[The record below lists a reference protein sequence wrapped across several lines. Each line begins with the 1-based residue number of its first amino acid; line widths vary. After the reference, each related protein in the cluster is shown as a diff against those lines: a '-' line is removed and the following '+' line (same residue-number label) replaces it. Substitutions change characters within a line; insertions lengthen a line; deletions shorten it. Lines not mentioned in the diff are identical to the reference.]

1 MSKDYS
7 KFSDAQLLALK
18 KQTELDISK
27 YHNFQLVRKIQLN
40 SAYGAIGNQ
49 YFRYY
54 STELAEAITLSG
66 QLSIQW
72 IGQEL
77 NKYLNK
83 VVKTE
88 DIDYVI
94 ASDTDSV
101 YLRLDKLVDKVF
113 PSVSMFDGETKV
125 SKPAPGTI
133 VDFLDKSAEELI
145 LPFIEK
151 KFQQL
156 ADTMNA
162 YENKMQMGRE
172 VIADKGIWTAKKRY
186 MLNVWDSEGVRY
198 NEPKLKIMG
207 IETTRSSTPEFVR
220 KHLKTA
226 INITMN
232 GTEQDMINFVE
243 KCRKEFYALPAEDIA
258 FPRSVNGMDKYA
270 DRGTIY
276 KKSTPIAV
284 KGALIY
290 NHYLNQFKIS
300 KKYKRIIEGDKIKF
314 LMLKKPNPLGGKVG
328 EDQVISFPNVLPKEF
343 KLERYIDYKIQFEK
357 SFIDPLT
364 TILDTIGWSPE
375 KRNTLE
381 NLFG

>member
-1 MSKDYS
+1 MDLKSLSNDE
-7 KFSDAQLLALK
+7 LLKLK
-18 KQTELDISK
+18 RQAELDISK

-88 DIDYVI
+88 DVDYVI
-94 ASDTDSV
+94 SSDTDSV
-101 YLRLDKLVDKVF
+101 YLRLDMLVEKAF
-113 PSVSMFDGETKV
+113 PNKGMVDGKPVPPPDTKNV
-125 SKPAPGTI
+125 
-133 VDFLDKSAEELI
+133 VNFLDKSAEELL
-145 LPFIEK
+145 LPFIDK
-151 KFQQL
+151 KFKEL
-156 ADTMNA
+156 ADLTNA

-198 NEPKLKIMG
+198 AEPKLKIMG

-232 GTEQDMINFVE
+232 GTESDMVDFVE
-243 KCRKEFYALPAEDIA
+243 KCRQEFYSLPPEDIA

-270 DRGTIY
+270 DRESIY

-300 KKYKRIIEGDKIKF
+300 KKYRNIREGDKIKF
-314 LMLKKPNPLGGKVG
+314 LMLKKPNPLGGSIG

-343 KLERYIDYKIQFEK
+343 KLEGYIDFKTQFEK

-364 TILDTIGWSPE
+364 AILDTIGWSTE
-375 KRNTLE
+375 KKNTLE

>member
-1 MSKDYS
+1 MAKEYVKMTD
-7 KFSDAQLLALK
+7 QELLEAK
-18 KQTELDISK
+18 RQSELEISK

-77 NKYLNK
+77 NKYLNNALNTQDK
-83 VVKTE
+83 
-88 DIDYVI
+88 DYII

-101 YLRLDKLVDKVF
+101 YLCLDGLVDKVMEID
-113 PSVSMFDGETKV
+113 STTKD
-125 SKPAPGTI
+125 I
-133 VDFLDKSAEELI
+133 VDFLDRSSEQI
-145 LPFIEK
+145 IIPFIEK
-151 KFQQL
+151 KYKKL
-156 ADTMNA
+156 SDIMNA

-172 VIADKGIWTAKKRY
+172 IIADKGIWTAKKRY

-207 IETTRSSTPEFVR
+207 IETTRSSTPECVR
-220 KHLKTA
+220 KYLKTA

-232 GTEQDMINFVE
+232 GTEEDMIDHVE
-243 KCRKEFYALPAEDIA
+243 KCKREFYSLSPEDIA
-258 FPRSVNGMDKYA
+258 FPRSVNGMDKYI
-270 DRGTIY
+270 DRDRIY

-300 KKYKRIIEGDKIKF
+300 KKYRKIIEGDKIKF
-314 LMLKKPNPLGGKVG
+314 LMLKKPNPLGGLVG
-328 EDQVISFPNVLPKEF
+328 EDQVISFPNILPKEF
-343 KLERYIDYKIQFEK
+343 EIEKYIDYNLQFEK

-364 TILDTIGWSPE
+364 TILDTIGWSME
-375 KRNTLE
+375 KKNTLE
-381 NLFG
+381 SLFE

>member
-1 MSKDYS
+1 MDLKTL
-7 KFSDAQLLALK
+7 SDKQLLDLK
-18 KQTELDISK
+18 RQAELDISK

-88 DIDYVI
+88 GVDYVI

-101 YLRLDKLVDKVF
+101 YLCLDKLVEKVY
-113 PSVSMFDGETKV
+113 PSVSMFDGESKV
-125 SKPAPGTI
+125 SKPAPGII

-145 LPFIEK
+145 IPFIEK
-151 KFQQL
+151 KFQEL
-156 ADTMNA
+156 ADLMNA

-226 INITMN
+226 INITMS

-243 KCRKEFYALPAEDIA
+243 KCRKEFYALPPEDIA
-258 FPRSVNGMDKYA
+258 FPRSVNGLDKYS

-290 NHYLNQFKIS
+290 NHYLNQFKLS
-300 KKYKRIIEGDKIKF
+300 KKYRRIQEGDKIKF
-314 LMLKKPNPLGGKVG
+314 LMLKKPNPLGGIVG

-343 KLERYIDYKIQFEK
+343 KLERYIDYKTQFEK

>member
-7 KFSDAQLLALK
+7 KMTNKELLEAK
-18 KQTELDISK
+18 RQAELDISK

-88 DIDYVI
+88 NVDYVI

-101 YLRLDKLVDKVF
+101 YLCLDTLVGKAF
-113 PSVSMFDGETKV
+113 PNKGMIDGKSVPPPDTKNV
-125 SKPAPGTI
+125 
-133 VDFLDKSAEELI
+133 VNFLDKSAEELI
-145 LPFIEK
+145 LPFIDK
-151 KFQQL
+151 KFKEL
-156 ADTMNA
+156 ADLTNA

-198 NEPKLKIMG
+198 TEPKLKIMG

-232 GTEQDMINFVE
+232 GTESDMIDFVE
-243 KCRKEFYALPAEDIA
+243 KCRKEFYSLPPEDIA
-258 FPRSVNGMDKYA
+258 FPRSVNGMDKYT

-300 KKYKRIIEGDKIKF
+300 KKYRKIQEGDKIKF
-314 LMLKKPNPLGGKVG
+314 LMLKKPNPLGGVAG
-328 EDQVISFPNVLPKEF
+328 EDQVISFPNILPKEF
-343 KLERYIDYKIQFEK
+343 KLEGYIDFKIQFEK

-364 TILDTIGWSPE
+364 AILDTIGWSTE
-375 KRNTLE
+375 KKNTLE

>member
-1 MSKDYS
+1 MNISKLT
-7 KFSDAQLLALK
+7 DAELIELK
-18 KQTELDISK
+18 RQTENDISK

-77 NKYLNK
+77 NKYINK
-83 VVKTE
+83 TVKTE
-88 DIDYVI
+88 NIDYVI

-101 YLRLDKLVDKVF
+101 YLCLNNLVEKVF
-113 PSVSMFDGETKV
+113 PNIGLFDGSSVTTNTK
-125 SKPAPGTI
+125 TI
-133 VDFLDKSAEELI
+133 VDFLDKAANELF
-145 LPFIEK
+145 LPFIDK
-151 KFQQL
+151 KFKEL
-156 ADTMNA
+156 ADITNA

-198 NEPKLKIMG
+198 TEPKLKIKG

-226 INITMN
+226 INITLN
-232 GTEQDMINFVE
+232 GTEQEMVNFIE
-243 KCRKEFYALPAEDIA
+243 KCRDEFYSLPPEQMA
-258 FPRSVNGMDKYA
+258 FPRSVNGMTKYA
-270 DRGTIY
+270 DKDTIY
-276 KKSTPIAV
+276 RKSTPIAV

-290 NHYLNQFKIS
+290 NHHLKQMKLE
-300 KKYKRIIEGDKIKF
+300 KKYKKIIEGDKIKY
-314 LMLKKPNPLGGKVG
+314 LHLKKPNPFGGIKG
-328 EDQVISFPNVLPKEF
+328 EDQVVSFPNILPKEF
-343 KLERYIDYKIQFEK
+343 ELEKYIDSKMQFEK

-364 TILDTIGWSPE
+364 TILDTIGWSTE
-375 KRNTLE
+375 KKNTLE

>member
-1 MSKDYS
+1 MSKEYV
-7 KFSDAQLLALK
+7 KLTDAQLFALK

-83 VVKTE
+83 IVGTTDV
-88 DIDYVI
+88 DYVI

-101 YLRLDKLVDKVF
+101 YLCLNNLVLKVF
-113 PSVSMFDGETKV
+113 PSTGLADGKPVSRPSTKTV
-125 SKPAPGTI
+125 
-133 VDFLDKSAEELI
+133 VDFLDKSAEQAI
-145 LPFIEK
+145 IPFIEK
-151 KFQQL
+151 KFAEL

-198 NEPKLKIMG
+198 TEPKLKIMG

-220 KHLKTA
+220 KHLKSA

-232 GTEQDMINFVE
+232 GTEQDMIDFVE
-243 KCRKEFYALPAEDIA
+243 KCRKEFYTLPPEDIA
-258 FPRSVNGMDKYA
+258 FPRSVNGMDKYT

-276 KKSTPIAV
+276 RKSTPIAV

-290 NHYLNQFKIS
+290 NHYLNQFKIG
-300 KKYKRIIEGDKIKF
+300 KKYKKIIEGDKIKF
-314 LMLKKPNPLGGKVG
+314 LMLKKPNPLGGSVG

-343 KLERYIDYKIQFEK
+343 KLEGYIDYKTQFEK

-364 TILDTIGWSPE
+364 AILDTIGWSTE
-375 KRNTLE
+375 KKNTLE

>member
-1 MSKDYS
+1 MKDLSKLS
-7 KFSDAQLLALK
+7 NAELIELK
-18 KQTELDISK
+18 KQTENDISK

-83 VVKTE
+83 TIGTADV
-88 DIDYVI
+88 DYVI

-101 YLRLDKLVDKVF
+101 YLCLNNLVEKVY

-125 SKPAPGTI
+125 SKPETKTI
-133 VDFLDKSAEELI
+133 VDFLNKAAEEII
-145 LPFIEK
+145 LPFIDK
-151 KFQQL
+151 KYKQL

-198 NEPKLKIMG
+198 TEPKLKIKG

-226 INITMN
+226 INITLN
-232 GTEQDMINFVE
+232 GTEQEMVEFIE
-243 KCRKEFYALPAEDIA
+243 KCRNDFYALPPEQMA
-258 FPRSVNGMDKYA
+258 FPRSVNGLDKYTDKA
-270 DRGTIY
+270 TIY
-276 KKSTPIAV
+276 RKSTPIAV

-290 NHYLNQFKIS
+290 NHNLEKFKLS
-300 KKYKRIIEGDKIKF
+300 KKYKKIIEGDKIKYIH
-314 LMLKKPNPLGGKVG
+314 LKKPNPFGGAKG
-328 EDQVISFPNVLPKEF
+328 EDQIISFPNVLPKEF
-343 KLERYIDYKIQFEK
+343 ELEKYIDSKTQFEK

-364 TILDTIGWSPE
+364 AILDTIGWSPD
-375 KRNTLE
+375 KKSTLE

>member
-1 MSKDYS
+1 MNISKLT
-7 KFSDAQLLALK
+7 DAELIELK
-18 KQTELDISK
+18 RQTENDISK

-77 NKYLNK
+77 NKYINK
-83 VVKTE
+83 TVKTE
-88 DIDYVI
+88 NIDYVI

-101 YLRLDKLVDKVF
+101 YLCLNNLVEKVF
-113 PSVSMFDGETKV
+113 PNIGLFDGSSVTTNTK
-125 SKPAPGTI
+125 TI
-133 VDFLDKSAEELI
+133 VDFLDKAANELF
-145 LPFIEK
+145 LPFIDK
-151 KFQQL
+151 KFKEL
-156 ADTMNA
+156 ADITNA

-198 NEPKLKIMG
+198 TEPKLKIKG

-226 INITMN
+226 INITLN
-232 GTEQDMINFVE
+232 GTEQEMVNFIE
-243 KCRKEFYALPAEDIA
+243 KCRDEFYSLPPEQMA
-258 FPRSVNGMDKYA
+258 FPRSVNGMTKYA
-270 DRGTIY
+270 DKDTIY
-276 KKSTPIAV
+276 RKSTPIAV

-290 NHYLNQFKIS
+290 NHHLKQMKLE
-300 KKYKRIIEGDKIKF
+300 KKYKKIIEGDKIKY
-314 LMLKKPNPLGGKVG
+314 LHLKKPNPFGGING
-328 EDQVISFPNVLPKEF
+328 EDQVISFPNTLPKEF
-343 KLERYIDYKIQFEK
+343 ELDKYIDSKNQFEK

-364 TILDTIGWSPE
+364 TILDTIGWSTE
-375 KRNTLE
+375 KKNTLE

>member
-1 MSKDYS
+1 MDLKTL
-7 KFSDAQLLALK
+7 SDKELLELK
-18 KQTELDISK
+18 RQAELDISK

-88 DIDYVI
+88 GVDYVI

-101 YLRLDKLVDKVF
+101 YLCLDKLVEKVY
-113 PSVSMFDGETKV
+113 PSVSISDGETKV
-125 SKPAPGTI
+125 SKPAPGII

-151 KFQQL
+151 KFQEL
-156 ADTMNA
+156 ADIMNA

-226 INITMN
+226 INITMS

-243 KCRKEFYALPAEDIA
+243 KCRKEFYALPPEDIA
-258 FPRSVNGMDKYA
+258 FPRSVNGLDKYS

-290 NHYLNQFKIS
+290 NHYLNQFKLS
-300 KKYKRIIEGDKIKF
+300 KKYRRIQEGDKIKF
-314 LMLKKPNPLGGKVG
+314 LMLKKPNPLGGVVG

-343 KLERYIDYKIQFEK
+343 KLEKYIDYKTQFEK

>member
-1 MSKDYS
+1 MDLKSLSNDE
-7 KFSDAQLLALK
+7 LLKLK
-18 KQTELDISK
+18 RQAELDISK

-88 DIDYVI
+88 DVDYVI
-94 ASDTDSV
+94 SSDTDSV
-101 YLRLDKLVDKVF
+101 YLRLDVLVEKAF
-113 PSVSMFDGETKV
+113 PNKGMVDGKPVPPPDTKNV
-125 SKPAPGTI
+125 
-133 VDFLDKSAEELI
+133 VNFLDKSAEELL
-145 LPFIEK
+145 LPFIDK
-151 KFQQL
+151 KFKEL
-156 ADTMNA
+156 ADLTNA

-198 NEPKLKIMG
+198 AEPKLKIMG

-232 GTEQDMINFVE
+232 GTESDMVDFVE
-243 KCRKEFYALPAEDIA
+243 KCRQEFYSLPPEDIA

-270 DRGTIY
+270 DRESIY

-300 KKYKRIIEGDKIKF
+300 KKY
-314 LMLKKPNPLGGKVG
+314 
-328 EDQVISFPNVLPKEF
+328 
-343 KLERYIDYKIQFEK
+343 
-357 SFIDPLT
+357 
-364 TILDTIGWSPE
+364 
-375 KRNTLE
+375 RNIR
-381 NLFG
+381 

>member
-1 MSKDYS
+1 MDLKSLSNDE
-7 KFSDAQLLALK
+7 LLKLK
-18 KQTELDISK
+18 RQAELDISK

-88 DIDYVI
+88 DVDYVI
-94 ASDTDSV
+94 SSDTDSV
-101 YLRLDKLVDKVF
+101 YLRLDVLVEKAF
-113 PSVSMFDGETKV
+113 PNKGMVDGKPVPPPDTKNV
-125 SKPAPGTI
+125 
-133 VDFLDKSAEELI
+133 VNFLDKSAEELL
-145 LPFIEK
+145 LPFIDK
-151 KFQQL
+151 KFKEL
-156 ADTMNA
+156 ADLTNA

-198 NEPKLKIMG
+198 AEPKLKIMG

-232 GTEQDMINFVE
+232 GTESDMVDFVE
-243 KCRKEFYALPAEDIA
+243 KCRQEFYSLPPEDIA

-270 DRGTIY
+270 DRESIY

-300 KKYKRIIEGDKIKF
+300 KKYRNIREGDKIKF
-314 LMLKKPNPLGGKVG
+314 LMLKKPNPLGGSIG

-343 KLERYIDYKIQFEK
+343 KLEGYIDFKTQFEK

-364 TILDTIGWSPE
+364 AILDTIGWSTE
-375 KRNTLE
+375 KKNTLE

>member
-1 MSKDYS
+1 MSKDLTKLS
-7 KFSDAQLLALK
+7 TDELLLLR
-18 KQTELDISK
+18 KQCELDISK

-83 VVKTE
+83 VVGTV
-88 DIDYVI
+88 DVDYVI

-101 YLRLDKLVDKVF
+101 YLCLDKLVKKMF
-113 PSVSMFDGETKV
+113 PSVSVFDEETKV
-125 SKPAPGTI
+125 SKPNTNTI
-133 VDFLDKSAEELI
+133 VDLLDKAAEDI
-145 LPFIEK
+145 IIPFIDK
-151 KFQQL
+151 KFQKL

-162 YENKMQMGRE
+162 YEQKMQMGRE

-198 NEPKLKIMG
+198 KEPKLKIMG
-207 IETTRSSTPEFVR
+207 IETTRSSTPEYVR
-220 KHLKTA
+220 KKLKTA
-226 INITMN
+226 IDIVMN
-232 GTEQDMINFVE
+232 ENEDKMIEFISN
-243 KCRKEFYALPAEDIA
+243 CRNEFNSLPPEDIA
-258 FPRSVNGMDKYA
+258 FPRSVNGMKKYK
-270 DRGTIY
+270 DNDTIY

-290 NHYLNQFKIS
+290 NHYLGKFGLN
-300 KKYKRIIEGDKIKF
+300 KKYRKIIEGDKIKF
-314 LMLKKPNPLGGKVG
+314 LMLKKPNPLGGIVG
-328 EDQVISFPNVLPKEF
+328 EDQVISFTTVLPKEF
-343 KLERYIDYKIQFEK
+343 QLEDYIDYNIQFEK
-357 SFIDPLT
+357 AFIDPLT
-364 TILDTIGWSPE
+364 TILDTIGWSVE
-375 KRNTLE
+375 KKNTLE
-381 NLFG
+381 SLFE

>member
-1 MSKDYS
+1 
-7 KFSDAQLLALK
+7 
-18 KQTELDISK
+18 LDV
-27 YHNFQLVRKIQLN
+27 LVEK
-40 SAYGAIGNQ
+40 A
-49 YFRYY
+49 FP
-54 STELAEAITLSG
+54 
-66 QLSIQW
+66 
-72 IGQEL
+72 
-77 NKYLNK
+77 NKGMVDGKPVPPPDTKN
-83 VVKTE
+83 VVN
-88 DIDYVI
+88 
-94 ASDTDSV
+94 
-101 YLRLDKLVDKVF
+101 
-113 PSVSMFDGETKV
+113 
-125 SKPAPGTI
+125 
-133 VDFLDKSAEELI
+133 FLDKSAEELL
-145 LPFIEK
+145 LPFIDK
-151 KFQQL
+151 KFKEL
-156 ADTMNA
+156 ADLTNA

-198 NEPKLKIMG
+198 AEPKLKIMG

-232 GTEQDMINFVE
+232 GTESDMVDFVE
-243 KCRKEFYALPAEDIA
+243 KCRQEFYSLPPEDIA

-270 DRGTIY
+270 DRESIY

-300 KKYKRIIEGDKIKF
+300 KKYRNIREGDKIKF
-314 LMLKKPNPLGGKVG
+314 LMLKKPNPLGGSIG

-343 KLERYIDYKIQFEK
+343 KLEGYIDFKTQFEK

-364 TILDTIGWSPE
+364 AILDTIGWSTE
-375 KRNTLE
+375 KKNTLE

>member
-1 MSKDYS
+1 MDLKTL
-7 KFSDAQLLALK
+7 SDKELLELK
-18 KQTELDISK
+18 RQAELDISK

-88 DIDYVI
+88 GVDYVI

-101 YLRLDKLVDKVF
+101 YLCLDKLVEKVY
-113 PSVSMFDGETKV
+113 PSVSMFDGESKV
-125 SKPAPGTI
+125 SKPAPGII

-145 LPFIEK
+145 IPFIEK
-151 KFQQL
+151 KFQEL
-156 ADTMNA
+156 ADLMNA

-226 INITMN
+226 INITMS

-243 KCRKEFYALPAEDIA
+243 KCRKEFYALPPEDIA
-258 FPRSVNGMDKYA
+258 FPRSVNGMDKYS

-290 NHYLNQFKIS
+290 NHYLNQFKLS
-300 KKYKRIIEGDKIKF
+300 KKYRRIQEGDKIKF
-314 LMLKKPNPLGGKVG
+314 LMLKKPNPLGGIVG

-343 KLERYIDYKIQFEK
+343 KLERYIDYKTQFEK

>member
-1 MSKDYS
+1 M
-7 KFSDAQLLALK
+7 
-18 KQTELDISK
+18 
-27 YHNFQLVRKIQLN
+27 
-40 SAYGAIGNQ
+40 
-49 YFRYY
+49 
-54 STELAEAITLSG
+54 
-66 QLSIQW
+66 SIQW

-94 ASDTDSV
+94 SSDTDSV
-101 YLRLDKLVDKVF
+101 YLRLDVLVEKAF
-113 PSVSMFDGETKV
+113 PNKGMIDGKPVPPPDTKNV
-125 SKPAPGTI
+125 
-133 VDFLDKSAEELI
+133 VNFLDKSAEELL
-145 LPFIEK
+145 LPFIDK
-151 KFQQL
+151 KFKEL
-156 ADTMNA
+156 ADLTNA

-198 NEPKLKIMG
+198 AEPKLKIMG

-232 GTEQDMINFVE
+232 GTESDMVDFVE
-243 KCRKEFYALPAEDIA
+243 KCRQEFYSLPPEDIA

-270 DRGTIY
+270 DRESIY

-300 KKYKRIIEGDKIKF
+300 KKYRNIREGDKIKF
-314 LMLKKPNPLGGKVG
+314 LMLKKPNPLGGSIG

-343 KLERYIDYKIQFEK
+343 KLEGYIDFKTQFEK

-364 TILDTIGWSPE
+364 AILDTIGWSTE
-375 KRNTLE
+375 KKNTLE

>member
-1 MSKDYS
+1 MNISKL
-7 KFSDAQLLALK
+7 SDAELIELK
-18 KQTELDISK
+18 RQTENDISK

-77 NKYLNK
+77 NKYINK
-83 VVKTE
+83 TVKTE
-88 DIDYVI
+88 NVDYVI

-101 YLRLDKLVDKVF
+101 YLCLNTLVEKVF
-113 PSVSMFDGETKV
+113 PNIGLFDGSPATANTK
-125 SKPAPGTI
+125 TI
-133 VDFLDKSAEELI
+133 VDFLDKAANELF
-145 LPFIEK
+145 LPFIDK
-151 KFQQL
+151 KFNEL
-156 ADTMNA
+156 ADITNA

-198 NEPKLKIMG
+198 TEPKLKIKG

-226 INITMN
+226 INITLN
-232 GTEQDMINFVE
+232 GTEQEMVDFIE
-243 KCRKEFYALPAEDIA
+243 KCRDEFYSLPPEQMA
-258 FPRSVNGMDKYA
+258 FPRSVNGMTKYA
-270 DRGTIY
+270 DKDTIY
-276 KKSTPIAV
+276 RKSTPIAV

-290 NHYLNQFKIS
+290 NYHLKQMKLE
-300 KKYKRIIEGDKIKF
+300 KKYKKIIEGDKIKY
-314 LMLKKPNPLGGKVG
+314 LHLKKPNPFGGMKG
-328 EDQVISFPNVLPKEF
+328 EDQVVSFPNILPKEF
-343 KLERYIDYKIQFEK
+343 ELEKYIDSKMQFEK

-364 TILDTIGWSPE
+364 AILDTIGWSTE
-375 KRNTLE
+375 KKNTLE

>member
-1 MSKDYS
+1 MDYS
-7 KFSDAQLLALK
+7 KLTTDQLLVLK
-18 KQTELDISK
+18 RKTELEISK
-27 YHNFQLVRKIQLN
+27 YNNFQLVRKIQLN

-83 VVKTE
+83 IVGTTDV
-88 DIDYVI
+88 DYVI

-101 YLRLDKLVDKVF
+101 YLGLNNLVMKVF
-113 PSVSMFDGETKV
+113 PSTGVADGKPTSRPPTKTV
-125 SKPAPGTI
+125 
-133 VDFLDKSAEELI
+133 VDFLDKSAEQAI
-145 LPFIEK
+145 IPFIEK
-151 KFQQL
+151 KFAEL
-156 ADTMNA
+156 AEKMNA

-198 NEPKLKIMG
+198 TEPKLKIMG

-220 KHLKTA
+220 KHLKNA

-232 GTEQDMINFVE
+232 GTEQDMIKFVE
-243 KCRKEFYALPAEDIA
+243 KCRAEFYTLPPEDIA
-258 FPRSVNGMDKYA
+258 FPRSVNGMEKYT
-270 DRGTIY
+270 DRATIY
-276 KKSTPIAV
+276 RKSTPIAV

-290 NHYLNQFKIS
+290 NHYIEQYKIN
-300 KKYKRIIEGDKIKF
+300 KKYKKIIEGDKIKY
-314 LMLKKPNPLGGKVG
+314 LHLKKPNPLGGVRG
-328 EDQVISFPNVLPKEF
+328 EDQIISFVNILPKEF
-343 KLERYIDYKIQFEK
+343 NLHEFIDYKTQFEK

-364 TILDTIGWSPE
+364 TILDTIGWSYE
-375 KRNTLE
+375 KKNTLE
-381 NLFG
+381 DLFN

>member
-1 MSKDYS
+1 MDLKTL
-7 KFSDAQLLALK
+7 SDKQLLDLK
-18 KQTELDISK
+18 RQAELDISK

-88 DIDYVI
+88 GVDYVI

-101 YLRLDKLVDKVF
+101 YLCLDKLVEKVY
-113 PSVSMFDGETKV
+113 PSVSIFDGETKV
-125 SKPAPGTI
+125 SKPASGII

-151 KFQQL
+151 KFQEL

-226 INITMN
+226 INITMS

-243 KCRKEFYALPAEDIA
+243 KCRKEFYALPPEDIA
-258 FPRSVNGMDKYA
+258 FPRSVNGMDKYS

-290 NHYLNQFKIS
+290 NHYLNQFKLS
-300 KKYKRIIEGDKIKF
+300 KKYRRIQEGDKIKF
-314 LMLKKPNPLGGKVG
+314 LMLKKPNPLGGIVG

-343 KLERYIDYKIQFEK
+343 KLERYIDYKTQFEK

>member
-1 MSKDYS
+1 MDLKTL
-7 KFSDAQLLALK
+7 SDKELLELK
-18 KQTELDISK
+18 RQAELDISK

-88 DIDYVI
+88 GVDYVI

-101 YLRLDKLVDKVF
+101 YLCLDKLVEKVY
-113 PSVSMFDGETKV
+113 PPVSMSDGETKV
-125 SKPAPGTI
+125 SKPAPGII

-145 LPFIEK
+145 IPFIEK
-151 KFQQL
+151 KFQEL
-156 ADTMNA
+156 ADLMNA

-226 INITMN
+226 INITMS

-243 KCRKEFYALPAEDIA
+243 KCRKEFYALPPEDIA
-258 FPRSVNGMDKYA
+258 FPRSVNGLDKYS

-290 NHYLNQFKIS
+290 NHYLNQFKLS
-300 KKYKRIIEGDKIKF
+300 KKYRRIQEGDKIKF
-314 LMLKKPNPLGGKVG
+314 LMLKKPNPLGGIVG

-343 KLERYIDYKIQFEK
+343 KLERYIDYKTQFEK

>member
-1 MSKDYS
+1 MSADYS
-7 KFSDAQLLALK
+7 KITDAQLLALK

-40 SAYGAIGNQ
+40 SAYGAIGNE

-83 VVKTE
+83 IVGTT

-101 YLRLDKLVDKVF
+101 YLCLNNLVLKVF
-113 PSVSMFDGETKV
+113 PNTGLVDGNPVSRPSTKTV
-125 SKPAPGTI
+125 
-133 VDFLDKSAEELI
+133 VDFLDKSAEQAI
-145 LPFIEK
+145 IPFIEK
-151 KFQQL
+151 KFSEL
-156 ADTMNA
+156 ADLMNA

-198 NEPKLKIMG
+198 TEPKLKIMG
-207 IETTRSSTPEFVR
+207 IETTRSSTPEIIR
-220 KHLKTA
+220 KQLKSA
-226 INITMN
+226 IHITMN
-232 GTEQDMINFVE
+232 GTEEEMISFVE
-243 KCRKEFYALPAEDIA
+243 KCRNQFYSLPPEEIA
-258 FPRSVNGMDKYA
+258 FPRSVNGLDKYR

-290 NHYLNQFKIS
+290 NHYLDNFNIS
-300 KKYKRIIEGDKIKF
+300 KKYKKIGEGDKVKY
-314 LMLKKPNPLGGKVG
+314 LHLKKPNPIGGMRG
-328 EDQVISFPNVLPKEF
+328 EDQIISFPNILPKEF
-343 KLERYIDYKIQFEK
+343 GLAPFIDYKMQFEK

-364 TILDTIGWSPE
+364 TILDTIGWSTE
-375 KRNTLE
+375 KKNTLE
-381 NLFG
+381 SLFG

>member
-1 MSKDYS
+1 MNISKL
-7 KFSDAQLLALK
+7 SDAELIELK
-18 KQTELDISK
+18 RQTENDISK

-77 NKYLNK
+77 NKYINK
-83 VVKTE
+83 TVKTE
-88 DIDYVI
+88 NVDYVI

-101 YLRLDKLVDKVF
+101 YLCLNTLVEKVF
-113 PSVSMFDGETKV
+113 PNIGLFDGSPATANTK
-125 SKPAPGTI
+125 TI
-133 VDFLDKSAEELI
+133 VDFLDKAANELF
-145 LPFIEK
+145 LPFIDK
-151 KFQQL
+151 KFNEL
-156 ADTMNA
+156 ADIMNA

-198 NEPKLKIMG
+198 TEPKLKIKG

-226 INITMN
+226 INITLN
-232 GTEQDMINFVE
+232 GTEQEMVDFIE
-243 KCRKEFYALPAEDIA
+243 KCRDEFYSLPPDQMA
-258 FPRSVNGMDKYA
+258 FPRSVNGMTKYA
-270 DRGTIY
+270 DKDTIY
-276 KKSTPIAV
+276 RKSTPIAV

-290 NHYLNQFKIS
+290 NHHLKQMKLER
-300 KKYKRIIEGDKIKF
+300 KYKKIIEGDKIKY
-314 LMLKKPNPLGGKVG
+314 LHLKKPNPFGGMKG
-328 EDQVISFPNVLPKEF
+328 EDQVVSFPNVLPKEF
-343 KLERYIDYKIQFEK
+343 ELEKYIDSKMQFEK

-364 TILDTIGWSPE
+364 AILDTIGWSTE
-375 KRNTLE
+375 KKNTLE